1 MTRPRDTNTLPC
13 QNLQCRYYQKE
24 KDKNTIKHGKNRAG
38 HQVYKCLH
46 CNTYFTETKNTPLY
60 KKHLTEQQITTIC
73 KHLVE
78 KNGIRSIERL
88 TGHHRDTIGTLLE
101 DMAEHAAKVNDYLMK
116 NLGLSQ
122 YECDELWTFIK
133 KKRKHLS
140 ERARLNLK
148 AVTHGSTPL

>member
-1 MTRPRDTNTLPC
+1 MTRPRDTNTPTC
-13 QNLQCRYYQKE
+13 QNNQCTHYQKQQ
-24 KDKNTIKHGKNRAG
+24 DKNTIKHGKNRAN

-46 CNTYFTETKNTPLY
+46 CNKYFTETKNTPLY

-78 KNGIRSIERL
+78 KNGIRSIQRL

-101 DMAEHAAKVNDYLMK
+101 DMAEHTEQVNTYLMK

-122 YECDELWTFIK
+122 FECDELWTFIK
-133 KKRKHLS
+133 KKKKRLS
-140 ERARLNLK
+140 EKAQLSLT
-148 AVTHGSTPL
+148 AVTHTSIQP